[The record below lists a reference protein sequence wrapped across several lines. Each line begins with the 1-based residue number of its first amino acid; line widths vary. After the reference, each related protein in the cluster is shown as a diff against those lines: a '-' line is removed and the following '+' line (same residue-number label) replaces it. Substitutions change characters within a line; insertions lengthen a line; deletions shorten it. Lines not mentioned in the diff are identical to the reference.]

1 MFERLRERQRER
13 GKERKTN
20 KDRGKERDTINW
32 RGLKKDMKIRKGRW
46 AEDDEIEEDG
56 GGARIDMWEGG
67 CLSMHSG
74 TEKQVKESW

>member
-1 MFERLRERQRER
+1 MLERVRERQRER

-46 AEDDEIEEDG
+46 DEDDEIEEDG
-56 GGARIDMWEGG
+56 GGARIDMWESG